1 MDYNKIKR
9 SYYKSVFSFKILST
23 DLKKMGIVL
32 LCICAFVNSSA
43 QETVYPAPQQKETI
57 TLTNATIHVGNGQ
70 VISNGNVVLTN
81 GKITEVGTSTSTA
94 GKIIDCKGKHI
105 YPGLILTSTQ
115 LGLVEVPTV
124 RATVDASEIGEIN
137 PSVRSIVAYNT
148 DSKVIN
154 TLRTNGILLAST
166 IPDGGIISG
175 SSSVVQL
182 DGWNWEDAAYE
193 KDNAIHFRMPSLLAR
208 PRSRFNFGG
217 PQVPAEDPVKKGLEQ
232 VEKVRT
238 FFREAKAYTAELNHD
253 NTNLKYEAVKGLFTK
268 KQKLFIHCN
277 IVKEM
282 LIAVDFVKE
291 FGFDVVIDGGVDS
304 WQIADI
310 LKQNNIAVVLGQ
322 LHDLPAMVDDDIDQP
337 FKTPYLLQKAGVL
350 FALNDDDGNSRN
362 RNLAFNAGTAV
373 AYGLTKEEALTAITL
388 NAAKILGIADKTGSV
403 EIGKDANIVVSDGD
417 ILDMK
422 SNIISYGFIQG
433 RQVDLN
439 NKQKQLFEK
448 YKYKYGIK

>member
-1 MDYNKIKR
+1 MKKIFL
-9 SYYKSVFSFKILST
+9 YTLSIFGFLAAT
-23 DLKKMGIVL
+23 
-32 LCICAFVNSSA
+32 A

-105 YPGLILTSTQ
+105 YPGLILSSTQ

-208 PRSRFNFGG
+208 PRNRFNFGG

-253 NTNLKYEAVKGLFTK
+253 NSNLKYEAVKGLFTK

-291 FGFDVVIDGGVDS
+291 FGFEVVIDGGVDS

>member
-1 MDYNKIKR
+1 MKKIFL
-9 SYYKSVFSFKILST
+9 YTLSIFGFLAAT
-23 DLKKMGIVL
+23 
-32 LCICAFVNSSA
+32 A

-208 PRSRFNFGG
+208 PRNRFNFGG
-217 PQVPAEDPVKKGLEQ
+217 PQVSAEDPVKKGLEQ

-291 FGFDVVIDGGVDS
+291 FGFEVVIDGGVDS